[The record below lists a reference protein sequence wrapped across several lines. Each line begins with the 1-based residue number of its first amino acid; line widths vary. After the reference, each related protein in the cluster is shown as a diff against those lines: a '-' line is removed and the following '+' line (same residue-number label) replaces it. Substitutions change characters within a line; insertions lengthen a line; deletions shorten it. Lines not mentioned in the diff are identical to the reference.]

1 MLRPDHLGSTLSQ
14 FLMDNL
20 GSDYMEQPPFN
31 MEETYSES
39 NCLTPFSIVLFPGTD
54 PTPTVEELAWK
65 FGITQ
70 ANGRFVSI
78 SIGQG
83 QEQVAI
89 NA

>member
-1 MLRPDHLGSTLSQ
+1 
-14 FLMDNL
+14 MDNL
-20 GSDYMEQPPFN
+20 SSDYVEQPSFN

-39 NCLTPFSIVLFPGTD
+39 NCITPFSIVLFLGTD
-54 PTPTVEELAWK
+54 PTPTVEELARK
-65 FGITQ
+65 FGITE
-70 ANGRFVSI
+70 ANGRFVNV